1 MGNCCNSKAREE
13 ESQNNEMK
21 DGIFPKIDNMEE
33 EEKDDEKQERIEKEE
48 KIEKKEKEIEK
59 LSDKNI
65 IKNTYNFSHNY
76 YQQESN
82 KTIDDIQNE

>member
-33 EEKDDEKQERIEKEE
+33 EEKDDEN
-48 KIEKKEKEIEK
+48 KKELKKKRKSKKRKKK
-59 LSDKNI
+59 LKN
-65 IKNTYNFSHNY
+65 
-76 YQQESN
+76 
-82 KTIDDIQNE
+82 